1 MKELKQAEQ
10 IRAWVQSILTDESS
24 GHDWHHVSRVAD
36 LAAYIG
42 EKEKADL
49 FIVETAALVHDLID
63 VKLPD
68 TVRLSVSEVYDQLV
82 FFGVGKENADRVIH
96 IITRMSFRDREKLAK
111 EPLSIEG
118 KAVQDADRLDAI
130 GAVGIARAFMFA
142 GANGHSLYGDDQS
155 AYAHFFQKLLR
166 LKDMMNTDT
175 ARELAEERHNF
186 MLQFVRQLE
195 KDIPGIDAETS

>member
-10 IRAWVQSILTDESS
+10 IRTWVQSILTDESS

-82 FFGVGKENADRVIH
+82 FFGVGKENADR
-96 IITRMSFRDREKLAK
+96 
-111 EPLSIEG
+111 
-118 KAVQDADRLDAI
+118 LDAI

-142 GANGHSLYGDDQS
+142 GANGHGLYGDEQS
-155 AYAHFFQKLLR
+155 AYAHFFHKLLR

>member
-10 IRAWVQSILTDESS
+10 IRTWVQSILTDESS

-63 VKLPD
+63 VN
-68 TVRLSVSEVYDQLV
+68 DQLV

-155 AYAHFFQKLLR
+155 AYAHFFHKLLR

>member
-186 MLQFVRQLE
+186 MLRFVRQLE